1 MGWDAGG
8 PFWPAGRR
16 RRRRRAVDTPGM
28 SRKRVIVASHPSSH
42 GCERRRSLQGQG
54 DLCKDCWNH
63 HGVEDC
69 QAYIGTACR
78 VVVVLHS
85 VITGSG
91 APESAS
97 IGDDE
102 AESRGR
108 ACLAFTPIATANHNL
123 PPSLLSLTPTRPHAA
138 QRTDCFATRQPDTP
152 PLPASVHRAIPP
164 YSPTAT
170 TARRFVETVFQTRY
184 TTDKPFATT
193 STLPSARAS
202 SKQTPARAIIAI
214 PSPSGRR
221 PSRARIPASLPYPTL
236 RPRPSTPITDTL

>member
-16 RRRRRAVDTPGM
+16 RRRRAVDTPGM
-28 SRKRVIVASHPSSH
+28 SRKSVIVASHASSH

-78 VVVVLHS
+78 VVGVLHS

-97 IGDDE
+97 IGDEVRRSLE
-102 AESRGR
+102 A
-108 ACLAFTPIATANHNL
+108 ALAFFTPIAIVRPLSPSFTAIVPYTPSRREVDTL
-123 PPSLLSLTPTRPHAA
+123 TRDATTDPSLPAPVPRP
-138 QRTDCFATRQPDTP
+138 
-152 PLPASVHRAIPP
+152 VPP

-170 TARRFVETVFQTRY
+170 TARRFVETNIKTRY
-184 TTDKPFATT
+184 TTDKPFAIT
-193 STLPSARAS
+193 STLPSARAG
-202 SKQTPARAIIAI
+202 SKSTPARAIIAI
-214 PSPSGRR
+214 PSPIG
-221 PSRARIPASLPYPTL
+221 
-236 RPRPSTPITDTL
+236 